1 MGPDGQVGL
10 PGNRLFTFFEII
22 FFFFRSVTDDLIS
35 ESFVQDQRFLKYRS
49 LILRSIAA
57 SFNLLNGK
65 NGIIHGGQAEE
76 TTGKA
81 VILESLINQLQEHHD
96 QVLKEEVNYKALD
109 SPIQGPYR
117 SRLSLYVKHGQLMIA
132 MFRGVASLY
141 LNHAS
146 HDLINK
152 AGQMYFSVVQEV
164 LEKGK
169 PSQLVREDF
178 FEDILNTIEVTV
190 CSAFFRQEISQ
201 KYQISQKFPL
211 LSEWQRPLSPLQ
223 RLPKNNRSFA

>member
-1 MGPDGQVGL
+1 M
-10 PGNRLFTFFEII
+10 
-22 FFFFRSVTDDLIS
+22 IS

-190 CSAFFRQEISQ
+190 CSAFFRQEIGQ
-201 KYQISQKFPL
+201 KYQNFTKI
-211 LSEWQRPLSPLQ
+211 
-223 RLPKNNRSFA
+223 SFAFRVAASFVSFVAFAKE